1 MEGERRQERLNEYRR
16 VLQPGCLGYE
26 PEVYPVDDREAGR
39 CMVRGRLWCG
49 VWSGW
54 TGLKQRD
61 DTRWGPQSC
70 WPWRWRGDDTEH
82 TEK

>member
-26 PEVYPVDDREAGR
+26 PQVYPVDDREAGR

-49 VWSGW
+49 VDG
-54 TGLKQRD
+54 QA
-61 DTRWGPQSC
+61 
-70 WPWRWRGDDTEH
+70 
-82 TEK
+82 